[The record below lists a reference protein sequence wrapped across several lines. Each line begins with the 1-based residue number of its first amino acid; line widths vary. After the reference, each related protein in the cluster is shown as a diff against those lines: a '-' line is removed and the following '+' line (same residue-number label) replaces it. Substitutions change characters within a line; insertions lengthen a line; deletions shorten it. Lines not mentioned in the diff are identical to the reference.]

1 MRKTMDWS
9 KKLPGIAGIGGFFHE
24 NRSEWGSF
32 AVQKSEF
39 TAVRVKKSPKSK
51 DFGEQHRYK

>member
-1 MRKTMDWS
+1 MDWS

-24 NRSEWGSF
+24 NRPEWGSF
-32 AVQKSEF
+32 AVRKSVS
-39 TAVRVKKSPKSK
+39 TAVGVKKSPKSK